1 MPGQPTA
8 QPPLPPPAFAPAADL
23 ARGEGSFIAHWQEQR
38 QHPWGLPCNASS
50 LPPHACLGRG
60 GSWAPPHPL
69 RASRVGGQPPRRLPA
84 LLLAPF
90 PLQLRQ
96 IGRKLPPG
104 GRGTTDPGYV
114 WLAEPAQHPRG
125 PLLAASL
132 PPAGC
137 CREGPQAFESGGN
150 PTPRARPQQ
159 ELGSSC
165 SRAEQNDARCLETA
179 SYRQE
184 RVGEELPATGF
195 CLRAGGTTQT
205 LRRPALRSLGT
216 PGKSSTDFSI
226 RPRGWVPPPAT
237 LEPAKTAGATCIVA
251 LTQGTG
257 LLQVTPCIQ
266 GLRCLPCCA
275 VTTQITTL
283 QPAMCRPSAAKVEK
297 LAAIGVGAHWGSLR
311 TWSWAWASEDG
322 HDTQHTW
329 ESNWPG

>member
-1 MPGQPTA
+1 M
-8 QPPLPPPAFAPAADL
+8 
-23 ARGEGSFIAHWQEQR
+23 
-38 QHPWGLPCNASS
+38 
-50 LPPHACLGRG
+50 
-60 GSWAPPHPL
+60 
-69 RASRVGGQPPRRLPA
+69 
-84 LLLAPF
+84 
-90 PLQLRQ
+90 
-96 IGRKLPPG
+96 
-104 GRGTTDPGYV
+104 

-226 RPRGWVPPPAT
+226 RPRGWVPPP
-237 LEPAKTAGATCIVA
+237 
-251 LTQGTG
+251 G
-257 LLQVTPCIQ
+257 LLHHPKKHGEGEEAAPGR
-266 GLRCLPCCA
+266 GLGELCLCCW
-275 VTTQITTL
+275 VL
-283 QPAMCRPSAAKVEK
+283 
-297 LAAIGVGAHWGSLR
+297 GVGQASVWGLGGGVTVAEGALHR
-311 TWSWAWASEDG
+311 TLGEEG
-322 HDTQHTW
+322 MR
-329 ESNWPG
+329 E